1 MGGWGNGWMD
11 GWMDGGMDGGKHQMS
26 CSDSHPG
33 IHSSRFGSPLF
44 VCALMAACLSSFPM
58 QIERNLGLQPIA
70 AILEGHALRHHDLVA
85 SSSEQITHKMVAR
98 ACKGRRL
105 TSNVKVKLRD
115 ALNGAT
121 GSEYTISDLF
131 TY

>member
-1 MGGWGNGWMD
+1 
-11 GWMDGGMDGGKHQMS
+11 
-26 CSDSHPG
+26 
-33 IHSSRFGSPLF
+33 
-44 VCALMAACLSSFPM
+44 M